1 VGLLIPSAL
10 KIITCKATL
19 NSPVMMLLLFWSA
32 LLKSFGDGDGA
43 DTRVML
49 HLWVCISG
57 FIFLIGRTILVMVET
72 KRKYSRAKLIRE
84 KEEIL
89 KVVEEL

>member
-1 VGLLIPSAL
+1 
-10 KIITCKATL
+10 
-19 NSPVMMLLLFWSA
+19 LF
-32 LLKSFGDGDGA
+32 KSFGDGDVA

-57 FIFLIGRTILVMVET
+57 FLFLIGRTMLVMVET
-72 KRKYSRAKLIRE
+72 KKKNSRAELIKE